1 MQSNDACFENSVSDD
16 VSPKHFASNEAN
28 ASLKVTGRSNVLFCL
43 LLVMMSVFRLKD
55 ELSIALVTLLCD
67 VIFGLNRMIVSLA
80 NFIKNS
86 FVKIRSF
93 LACSCIEY
101 YLFGIVL
108 FVCINVVLDISLEI
122 KSDCEIPNLYDAS
135 CVGYK

>member
-1 MQSNDACFENSVSDD
+1 MQSNDACFENSVSYD
-16 VSPKHFASNEAN
+16 VIPKNFASFEAN
-28 ASLKVTGRSNVLFCL
+28 ASLKVTSRSNTLFCL
-43 LLVMMSVFRLKD
+43 LLVMMSMFQLKD
-55 ELSIALVTLLCD
+55 ELSIAFVTLLCD

-108 FVCINVVLDISLEI
+108 FVCINVVLDISWEI
-122 KSDCEIPNLYDAS
+122 KSECQIPDLYGAIR
-135 CVGYK
+135 VGYK